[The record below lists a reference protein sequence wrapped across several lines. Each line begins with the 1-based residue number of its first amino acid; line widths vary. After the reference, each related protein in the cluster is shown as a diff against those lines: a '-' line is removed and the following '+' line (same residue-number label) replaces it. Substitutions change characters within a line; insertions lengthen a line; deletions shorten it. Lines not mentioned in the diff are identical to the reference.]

1 VLTTSAARDAR
12 LLFHHD
18 IAVGADGYYYVI
30 QTSHLVEDGHL
41 YFPTPSRGFLY
52 IAAGMTRLVGNP
64 INCIKMLSL
73 TLHSLLV
80 LGMFLLLRKLTASVW
95 LGILGSTL
103 AELSALHLY
112 FIAEFN
118 SNLCALTFLIWGLVF
133 AGYGVALTSQFR
145 WIHYTTGLLLLAAA
159 GASHVSAIPLV
170 AVVVACAAVVSALLR
185 GGRSAQVGL
194 AGLTMAWL
202 TPIWLAYLMP
212 SKLPSW
218 AENSFQTHA
227 SWPVV
232 DVGRPEK
239 LFLLLAAPLLLALI
253 VTSTERFAHHTL
265 FFVGTGAMFSLLV
278 LLNPFLNFS
287 GVTTNLPGRLSLLSY
302 LLVSLLAP
310 CLIWMVL
317 QIAPRWVPLAVCLV
331 LGFGVI
337 TTRSARPS
345 GLGDE
350 YLSRCEQLIVDLR
363 SHAAELDRD
372 SVVVARPGDDFV
384 VTATLGIPS
393 QWQVPINVKPEKTF
407 WLIDHVPTQMLAPSM
422 LELSFEDGSATV
434 LATNQELVALLR
446 TSNPKELK
454 NLELYNPHLY
464 RATQS
469 GSTEKLRTTPQ

>member
-1 VLTTSAARDAR
+1 
-12 LLFHHD
+12 
-18 IAVGADGYYYVI
+18 
-30 QTSHLVEDGHL
+30 
-41 YFPTPSRGFLY
+41 
-52 IAAGMTRLVGNP
+52 
-64 INCIKMLSL
+64 
-73 TLHSLLV
+73 
-80 LGMFLLLRKLTASVW
+80 
-95 LGILGSTL
+95 
-103 AELSALHLY
+103 
-112 FIAEFN
+112 
-118 SNLCALTFLIWGLVF
+118 
-133 AGYGVALTSQFR
+133 
-145 WIHYTTGLLLLAAA
+145 
-159 GASHVSAIPLV
+159 
-170 AVVVACAAVVSALLR
+170 
-185 GGRSAQVGL
+185 
-194 AGLTMAWL
+194 MAWL